1 MAELVHIDVVGPVTP
16 KAYDGSL
23 WYIVFTDDLTRWR
36 YVCNMKTKGQAKD
49 EIGRFLNM
57 LFTQMDLRIARVRL
71 DNGKEFGGG
80 PIIEWLRSLGIT
92 YETTVPYGPEQ
103 NGVAERSN
111 GLLAAKARA
120 MILDSGV
127 SETLWPEAVRTA
139 CYLLNRLPTS
149 ALEDNKVPIQL
160 LFESLNK
167 DRSAD
172 PIDLRHLRCFG
183 CTAYVHIPK
192 EIRTTGAK
200 FEPRSN
206 KGILVGYEGRNQYR
220 VWLPEKGKAGRVVRA
235 RDVQFDEG
243 PLIYDVEVA
252 VPIPRVTQPHTVSA
266 GQGGVQLPT
275 LSPSQLPPL
284 PPSPEYVSP
293 YPPIP
298 VSPNQLEEMEEEE
311 EDVTDIPPTIDRP
324 VPAEPRR
331 SGRERRPP
339 TKLGLEAIM
348 AYPAVFDAIVDAMEK
363 KEDSGG
369 EPQTFK
375 QAIGSHESKDWKKAM
390 DSEYNSLMAN
400 STWTLEA
407 LPPDRRALKGKWIY
421 RYKRGPDGSILR
433 HKARWVVKGFEQRF
447 GIDYKETFA
456 TVVKSM
462 TYKVIFAIAAF
473 YDYELEQMDVKTAFL
488 HGDLEEEIYVVQ
500 PNGYEKEKGKVC
512 KLKKALYGLK
522 QSPRLWYEVMH
533 RFLDSLGY
541 TRIHADNSVF
551 RNGTLFVAVYVDDIL
566 ICGPDKDEILGL
578 KAKLSD
584 HFEMTDCRACKH
596 YLGMLVTRN
605 RTLRTLTLS
614 QETYLTGVLK
624 DFGLQ
629 DAKAVTTPM
638 EPGVYLTKATG
649 TAEPGLITQYQK
661 AIGSLMYAMTQTRP
675 DIAYAVST
683 LSQFAHNPNDTHW
696 KALKRVFRY
705 VRGTL
710 DVVLEYKS
718 GDQLELL
725 GYSDSDWGGDLGSR
739 RSTSGYV
746 FKMANGPVSWS

>member
-1 MAELVHIDVVGPVTP
+1 
-16 KAYDGSL
+16 
-23 WYIVFTDDLTRWR
+23 
-36 YVCNMKTKGQAKD
+36 
-49 EIGRFLNM
+49 
-57 LFTQMDLRIARVRL
+57 
-71 DNGKEFGGG
+71 
-80 PIIEWLRSLGIT
+80 
-92 YETTVPYGPEQ
+92 
-103 NGVAERSN
+103 
-111 GLLAAKARA
+111 
-120 MILDSGV
+120 
-127 SETLWPEAVRTA
+127 
-139 CYLLNRLPTS
+139 
-149 ALEDNKVPIQL
+149 
-160 LFESLNK
+160 
-167 DRSAD
+167 
-172 PIDLRHLRCFG
+172 
-183 CTAYVHIPK
+183 VHIPK

-220 VWLPEKGKAGRVVRA
+220 VWLPEKGKAGWVVRA

-243 PLIYDVEVA
+243 PSIYDVKVA
-252 VPIPRVTQPHTVSA
+252 VPIPRVTRPHTVSA
-266 GQGGVQLPT
+266 GQGGVQLPP
-275 LSPSQLPPL
+275 LPPSQLPPL

-298 VSPNQLEEMEEEE
+298 VSPNQLEEMGEEE

-375 QAIGSHESKDWKKAM
+375 QAIASHESKDWKKAM

-407 LPPDRRALKGKWIY
+407 LPPNRRALKGKWVY

-447 GIDYKETFA
+447 RIDYKETFA

-512 KLKKALYGLK
+512 KLKRALYGLK

-566 ICGPDKDEILGL
+566 ICGPNKDEILGL
-578 KAKLSD
+578 KAKLSN
-584 HFEMTDCRACKH
+584 HFEMTDCGACKH

-605 RTLRTLTLS
+605 RTL
-614 QETYLTGVLK
+614 
-624 DFGLQ
+624 
-629 DAKAVTTPM
+629 
-638 EPGVYLTKATG
+638 
-649 TAEPGLITQYQK
+649 
-661 AIGSLMYAMTQTRP
+661 
-675 DIAYAVST
+675 
-683 LSQFAHNPNDTHW
+683 
-696 KALKRVFRY
+696 
-705 VRGTL
+705 
-710 DVVLEYKS
+710 
-718 GDQLELL
+718 
-725 GYSDSDWGGDLGSR
+725 
-739 RSTSGYV
+739 
-746 FKMANGPVSWS
+746 